1 LTLAPKNTTSGA
13 AIPAADLRMTRQPR
27 RKPMNL
33 KPVQLRLETEE
44 VRQIL
49 QVALDEDAQQAMA
62 FVKNV
67 LAKKVEKALQRH

>member
-1 LTLAPKNTTSGA
+1 
-13 AIPAADLRMTRQPR
+13 
-27 RKPMNL
+27 MNL
-33 KPVQLRLETEE
+33 KPVQLRLGTEE

-49 QVALDEDAQQAMA
+49 QLALDEDAQQAVA

>member
-1 LTLAPKNTTSGA
+1 
-13 AIPAADLRMTRQPR
+13 
-27 RKPMNL
+27 MNL

-49 QVALDEDAQQAMA
+49 QVALDEDSQQAMT